1 MCFSLVKKRGRKNQF
16 FLFLL
21 FDLKEEEGLLPV
33 VCGGGRDFSLPF
45 FSLFIFPRV
54 FGEIFSKPFFF
65 LFHSF
70 FSVTKLRLLFPF

>member
-1 MCFSLVKKRGRKNQF
+1 
-16 FLFLL
+16 
-21 FDLKEEEGLLPV
+21 V

-65 LFHSF
+65 FLFHSF